1 MDFDLDPPPPARPTL
16 DSTLG
21 ERVSSDPP
29 PREFEF
35 KLDLDGLDLPTP
47 ADATKAA
54 PVAKDAHWYDVQQK
68 FDLAKA
74 YQEMGDRDGARDILR
89 EVLKEG
95 DQDQRTQA
103 TQLIAKLG

>member
-1 MDFDLDPPPPARPTL
+1 MGLTSRRRLTREGRRPP
-16 DSTLG
+16 
-21 ERVSSDPP
+21 
-29 PREFEF
+29 
-35 KLDLDGLDLPTP
+35 
-47 ADATKAA
+47 
-54 PVAKDAHWYDVQQK
+54 KDAHWYDVQQK

-103 TQLIAKLG
+103 TQLSRSSADRAESTVATTAAAHAAACCFQDG